1 MIVGLRRAC
10 SAARIRRELALQA
23 HLRRLYE
30 GLQALDIKLELAP
43 SQVMALVRR
52 CVDSNGMRSASGA
65 HVHLI
70 VSRGLKRTPS
80 HHPAATVGAATLAII
95 PEWIDTTL
103 EAKECVRT
111 PFNHLLRGCVV
122 DALLESSHIVLHLS
136 GPVNVEFG
144 HFDILC
150 LLLPP
155 FLS

>member
-103 EAKECVRT
+103 EAKDSVRT
-111 PFNHLLRGCVV
+111 PFRQDLLRHRIVMQPLSERFSDHGRSF
-122 DALLESSHIVLHLS
+122 LMFLE
-136 GPVNVEFG
+136 PYT
-144 HFDILC
+144 
-150 LLLPP
+150 
-155 FLS
+155 